1 MFIEGSTKHMLE
13 IGKYNTLEVKKLS
26 AIGVYLVSE
35 LGDILM
41 PTKYVPEGIYPG
53 AQVQV
58 FVYLDSEDRLLATT
72 LTPKAQVGEFALLE
86 VKDVSN
92 VGAFLDWGLEKDL
105 LVPFSEQPRPM
116 HKGEKHLVRV
126 YLDRSER
133 IAASAK
139 LGKFLQKSG
148 IALKPGEEVQ
158 ITFFEFGN
166 LGAKVIINGRYEGLV
181 FKSDLFG
188 SYEIGAT
195 VKGFVKKVRE
205 DGKID
210 VTLRKGGVHDMVG
223 NRETLL
229 RVLQER
235 GGFLPVGDKTPPE
248 LISEMF
254 RMSKKS
260 FKSVIGGL
268 YKEGVIEI
276 TPEGIRLR

>member
-1 MFIEGSTKHMLE
+1 MLE
-13 IGKYNTLEVKKLS
+13 IGKYNRLEVKKLS
-26 AIGVYLVSE
+26 AIGAYLVSE

-41 PTKYVPEGIYPG
+41 PTKYVPEGLHPG
-53 AQVQV
+53 EHIKV

-72 LTPKAQVGEFALLE
+72 LTPKAQVGDFAVME

-116 HKGEKHLVRV
+116 QKGDKYLVRV

-139 LGKFLQKSG
+139 IGKFLDRTHVT
-148 IALKPGEEVQ
+148 LKGGEEVKL
-158 ITFFEFGN
+158 TFYEFGD
-166 LGAKVIINGRYEGLV
+166 LGAKVIINGRYDGLL
-181 FKSDLFG
+181 FKSELFG
-188 SYEIGAT
+188 KYEIGAT
-195 VKGFVKKVRE
+195 VKGFVKKVRS

-210 VTLRKGGVHDMVG
+210 VALRKGGVQDIAG
-223 NRETLL
+223 GRESFL
-229 RVLQER
+229 RVLSER
-235 GGFLPVGDKTPPE
+235 GGFLPVGDKSPPE

-260 FKSVIGGL
+260 FKTVIGNL

-276 TPEGIRLR
+276 TREGIRLR

>member
-1 MFIEGSTKHMLE
+1 MLE
-13 IGKYNTLEVKKLS
+13 IGKYNRLEVKKLS
-26 AIGVYLVSE
+26 AIGAYLISE

-41 PTKYVPEGIYPG
+41 PTKYVPEGLHHG
-53 AQVQV
+53 EHVKV
-58 FVYLDSEDRLLATT
+58 FVYLDSEDRLIATT

-116 HKGEKHLVRV
+116 QKGEKHLVRL

-139 LGKFLQKSG
+139 IGKFLEKSH
-148 IALKPGEEVQ
+148 IDLKEGQEVEL
-158 ITFFEFGN
+158 TFYEFGN
-166 LGAKVIINGRYEGLV
+166 LGAKVIINGRYDGLL
-181 FKSDLFG
+181 FRSELFG
-188 SYEIGAT
+188 TYAAGDT
-195 VKGFVKKVRE
+195 VPGFVKKIRG

-210 VTLRKGGVHDMVG
+210 VALRKGGTKDLSG
-223 NRETLL
+223 NRESLL
-229 RVLQER
+229 RVLGER
-235 GGFLPVGDKTPPE
+235 GGFLPVGDKSPPE
-248 LISEMF
+248 LIAEMF

-260 FKSVIGGL
+260 FKTVIGNL
-268 YKEGVIEI
+268 YREGVIEI

>member
-1 MFIEGSTKHMLE
+1 MLE
-13 IGKYNTLEVKKLS
+13 IGKYNRLEVKKIS
-26 AIGVYLVSE
+26 AIGAFLVSE

-41 PTKYVPEGIYPG
+41 PTKYVPEGLKPG
-53 AQVQV
+53 EHVKV

-86 VKDVSN
+86 VKDVSH
-92 VGAFLDWGLEKDL
+92 VGAFMDWGLEKDL

-116 HKGEKHLVRV
+116 QKGEKYLVRV

-139 LGKFLQKSG
+139 IGKFLEKSR
-148 IALKPGEEVQ
+148 IKLAAGEEVTL
-158 ITFFEFGN
+158 TFYEFGD
-166 LGAKVIINGRYEGLV
+166 LGAKVVINGRYDGLL
-181 FKSDLFG
+181 FRSELFG
-188 SYEIGAT
+188 KYEVGAS
-195 VKGFVKKVRE
+195 VQGFVKKIRS

-210 VTLRKGGVHDMVG
+210 VTLRKGGLQDIAG
-223 NRETLL
+223 GRESFL
-229 RVLQER
+229 RVLSER
-235 GGFLPVGDKTPPE
+235 GGFLPVGDKSPPQ

-260 FKSVIGGL
+260 FKTVIGNL
-268 YKEGVIEI
+268 YREGVIEI